1 MNITDIL
8 DGPEYPRRRINA
20 LARLEKEMRLVK
32 QMEAIARP
40 LRQWEE
46 LQRQLA
52 PMRQMEKIKQQLGPY
67 YDWEA
72 KQKLLAPLGNWEALQ
87 KSAGLHAHEL
97 LKRHLPLSKP
107 DLHLQQVLNVPNFN
121 AVQDAVTTHERL
133 HKAATQNGEWFDKF
147 QRQTSVGVFAAEFER
162 HAQHARPAFHAL
174 AEAQKT
180 FDRVAASF
188 QHLDASAFQLDDDDE
203 DAVEQEVEALAE
215 AATAEPTLAAAV
227 AQLAAAV
234 EAQQNP
240 SIQLRLWMFFKQLMW
255 VIIGA
260 YISAVIAQQLPAP
273 APQGQPQTVKSIM
286 VATRS
291 AVGSPELLTEYR
303 IVTARALNVRQNP
316 RARSPKLAELPF
328 GSAVRLVRKDGD
340 FALVVW
346 LDTTSGAEIHGW
358 VFARYLQK
366 FT

>member
-1 MNITDIL
+1 MNITEIL
-8 DGPEYPRRRINA
+8 DEPEHPRRPIDA
-20 LARLEKEMRLVK
+20 LARLKKEMRLVK

-46 LQRQLA
+46 LQRHLA
-52 PMRQMEKIKQQLGPY
+52 PMRQLEKIKQQLGPY
-67 YDWEA
+67 YEWEA

-87 KSAGLHAHEL
+87 KSAGLHAQEL
-97 LKRHLPLSKP
+97 LKRHLPLSQP
-107 DLHLQQVLNVPNFN
+107 DLLPQQVIDMPKFN
-121 AVQDAVTTHERL
+121 ALREAVTAHERL
-133 HKAATQNGEWFDKF
+133 QKAATQHGEWFDKF
-147 QRQTSVGVFAAEFER
+147 QRETSGGILAAEFAR
-162 HAQHARPAFHAL
+162 QAQLARPTFNAL

-203 DAVEQEVEALAE
+203 EAVEQEVEAIAE

-227 AQLAAAV
+227 AQLAAAI

-260 YISAVIAQQLPAP
+260 YISAVFAQQLSAP
-273 APQGQPQTVKSIM
+273 APQSQPQTVKSIK

-303 IVTARALNVRQNP
+303 IVTAKALNVRQNP
-316 RARSPKLAELPF
+316 RARSPKIAELPF

-346 LDTTSGAEIHGW
+346 LDTNSGAEIHGW